1 MLTLTSKSL
10 ARSLV
15 GRGLA
20 TAAPNSSFMIPVIDF
35 SKFRRENGPRERQ
48 RTADEIVTAFRES
61 GFIYLKNHGVS
72 PSELA
77 FRLALF
83 T

>member
-1 MLTLTSKSL
+1 
-10 ARSLV
+10 
-15 GRGLA
+15 
-20 TAAPNSSFMIPVIDF
+20 
-35 SKFRRENGPRERQ
+35 
-48 RTADEIVTAFRES
+48 VTAFRES